1 MKKTTVLT
9 ALLAVLAVT
18 AGLLWPGRVLA
29 RRERRLYGQI
39 VTGAAAVSAFER
51 GETTL
56 AQRIAVLGSINN
68 TVPAM
73 DFSAGAQLYD
83 DEYTLRRRFVREL
96 RQMGE
101 FFAPASDLEAW
112 LVETEMATQ
121 EFHEIPVSYRCAVDP
136 DSGKTFLVGTLQDL
150 NWEQFLLY
158 MDMSSGKIISGE
170 FQAEEQEV
178 SGEQGWILASGLA
191 NYLGLTPVT
200 CLESDST
207 GGVYLFESEN
217 QEQRLYGRK
226 TAQDVLSPQF
236 AADTGTLFQ
245 RLNTL
250 AQYHQV
256 TYLSLQAGSDLYY
269 DQETLLELY
278 RQELSTLAQ
287 TNELAA
293 SLLPA
298 LEDLLE
304 RQRLYQDALEVGY
317 ACVVDL
323 STGNSFLVSYLRSN
337 DLVFALE
344 MDMSSGKLIQLCSI
358 AELCENPERVR
369 EAPWDCATSLA
380 QYLGLTCTAESDQG
394 WAVQYTFL
402 DPEGDG
408 SVLTFQ
414 LRLDDLLQLSVTPNE
429 FFLSSP

>member
-1 MKKTTVLT
+1 MKWRMGILLLAAAFLAGLLLVPGR
-9 ALLAVLAVT
+9 LLAV
-18 AGLLWPGRVLA
+18 
-29 RRERRLYGQI
+29 
-39 VTGAAAVSAFER
+39 
-51 GETTL
+51 
-56 AQRIAVLGSINN
+56 
-68 TVPAM
+68 
-73 DFSAGAQLYD
+73 
-83 DEYTLRRRFVREL
+83 
-96 RQMGE
+96 
-101 FFAPASDLEAW
+101 
-112 LVETEMATQ
+112 
-121 EFHEIPVSYRCAVDP
+121 
-136 DSGKTFLVGTLQDL
+136 
-150 NWEQFLLY
+150 
-158 MDMSSGKIISGE
+158 
-170 FQAEEQEV
+170 
-178 SGEQGWILASGLA
+178 
-191 NYLGLTPVT
+191 
-200 CLESDST
+200 
-207 GGVYLFESEN
+207 

-344 MDMSSGKLIQLCSI
+344 MDMTSPCIMSFHGPTGSLVTICAKEVPQFSIFGK
-358 AELCENPERVR
+358 
-369 EAPWDCATSLA
+369 
-380 QYLGLTCTAESDQG
+380 
-394 WAVQYTFL
+394 
-402 DPEGDG
+402 
-408 SVLTFQ
+408 
-414 LRLDDLLQLSVTPNE
+414 
-429 FFLSSP
+429 

>member
-1 MKKTTVLT
+1 MKWRMGILLLAAAFLAGLLLVPGR
-9 ALLAVLAVT
+9 LLAV
-18 AGLLWPGRVLA
+18 
-29 RRERRLYGQI
+29 
-39 VTGAAAVSAFER
+39 
-51 GETTL
+51 
-56 AQRIAVLGSINN
+56 
-68 TVPAM
+68 
-73 DFSAGAQLYD
+73 
-83 DEYTLRRRFVREL
+83 
-96 RQMGE
+96 
-101 FFAPASDLEAW
+101 
-112 LVETEMATQ
+112 
-121 EFHEIPVSYRCAVDP
+121 
-136 DSGKTFLVGTLQDL
+136 
-150 NWEQFLLY
+150 
-158 MDMSSGKIISGE
+158 
-170 FQAEEQEV
+170 
-178 SGEQGWILASGLA
+178 
-191 NYLGLTPVT
+191 
-200 CLESDST
+200 
-207 GGVYLFESEN
+207 

-287 TNELAA
+287 T
-293 SLLPA
+293 
-298 LEDLLE
+298 
-304 RQRLYQDALEVGY
+304 
-317 ACVVDL
+317 
-323 STGNSFLVSYLRSN
+323 FLVSYLRSN

-402 DPEGDG
+402 DPEATAA
-408 SVLTFQ
+408 S
-414 LRLDDLLQLSVTPNE
+414 
-429 FFLSSP
+429 

>member
-1 MKKTTVLT
+1 MKWRMGILLLAAAFLARLLLVPGR
-9 ALLAVLAVT
+9 LLAV
-18 AGLLWPGRVLA
+18 
-29 RRERRLYGQI
+29 
-39 VTGAAAVSAFER
+39 
-51 GETTL
+51 
-56 AQRIAVLGSINN
+56 
-68 TVPAM
+68 
-73 DFSAGAQLYD
+73 
-83 DEYTLRRRFVREL
+83 
-96 RQMGE
+96 
-101 FFAPASDLEAW
+101 
-112 LVETEMATQ
+112 
-121 EFHEIPVSYRCAVDP
+121 
-136 DSGKTFLVGTLQDL
+136 
-150 NWEQFLLY
+150 
-158 MDMSSGKIISGE
+158 
-170 FQAEEQEV
+170 
-178 SGEQGWILASGLA
+178 
-191 NYLGLTPVT
+191 
-200 CLESDST
+200 
-207 GGVYLFESEN
+207 